1 MKILL
6 VSLSNV
12 GDALL
17 TLPVLARLRRQYPEA
32 VADVIVGPRAS
43 GVFDGDP
50 RVHRVWVF
58 DKRGGA
64 RAKLR
69 MLGQVRRERY
79 DLTVDLRRSLF
90 GVLSGA
96 RRSTSV
102 WRQPSSRI
110 RHMRERHLW
119 MAETALGASDART
132 LGVGPMDDFW
142 IGEEDRRA
150 ADQLLAVTGGVAGA
164 TRLVAL
170 APGARSHLKRWTES
184 GFADLIE
191 GLWGDGIACV
201 MVGDESDRE
210 IAERIRQRCGAADPL
225 NLCGRTAL
233 RQLGALLTRC
243 RLLIS
248 NDSAPVHLAGLL
260 GVPVLAIFGPTDPQR
275 YGPSGSSDRV
285 ARVDLFCSP
294 CERALCP
301 YEHECMQWLRAGQV
315 LTAARE
321 MLGVA
326 ERRSGASGG
335 GMGSGGQSSAVV
347 DYCGTVTVSRKFL
360 AIG

>member
-17 TLPVLARLRRQYPEA
+17 TLPVLARLRQQYPEA

-43 GVFDGDP
+43 CVFDGDP
-50 RVHRVWVF
+50 RVRRVWVF
-58 DKRGGA
+58 DKRGGV

-69 MLGQVRRERY
+69 LLGQVRRERY
-79 DLTVDLRRSLF
+79 DLTVDVRRSLF
-90 GVLSGA
+90 GALSGA

-102 WRQPSSRI
+102 WRQSPPRM

-119 MAETALGASDART
+119 VAETVLGAPNVRAS
-132 LGVGPMDDFW
+132 GVGPTDDFW

-150 ADQLLAVTGGVAGA
+150 ADQLLAVAGGVAGA
-164 TRLVAL
+164 ARWVAL

-184 GFADLIE
+184 GFADLVE
-191 GLWGDGIACV
+191 GLWGDGVACV
-201 MVGDESDRE
+201 MIGDEVDRE
-210 IAERIRQRCGAADPL
+210 IAERIRQRCGAADPI
-225 NLCGRTAL
+225 NLCGRTSL

-243 RLLIS
+243 RLLVS

-275 YGPSGSSDRV
+275 YGPVGPSDRV

-315 LTAARE
+315 LTAARD
-321 MLGVA
+321 MLNMVTSD
-326 ERRSGASGG
+326 RTF
-335 GMGSGGQSSAVV
+335 VT
-347 DYCGTVTVSRKFL
+347 GT
-360 AIG
+360 